1 VKAVKS
7 NGSADA
13 GHVLARAMLGHK
25 PVGLLSGRNKL
36 LEPGRQTIDRLFADE
51 GAYLKVI
58 RADLAGLHVEQLATF
73 LCIPPACIAV
83 RAGLHGH
90 GVGVSAIIR
99 QTV

>member
-25 PVGLLSGRNKL
+25 SVGLLSGRNKL

-51 GAYLKVI
+51 GAYLKGRI
-58 RADLAGLHVEQLATF
+58 LASVATPMRLGSCDGSF
-73 LCIPPACIAV
+73 RTETAV
-83 RAGLHGH
+83 CQA
-90 GVGVSAIIR
+90 
-99 QTV
+99 